1 MSGFG
6 RARLA
11 EWALDP
17 AITYLNH
24 GTVGAT
30 PRRVLAAQQEIRDA
44 IERQPARFLIRE
56 LADVKQVAMRV
67 RPRMRVAAD
76 AVAAFLGARGDDLV
90 FVDNATAGINA
101 VLRSLRFEPGNEI
114 LLTDHGYGSV
124 VHVAKHVAGLAGARV
139 VTVELPHPRW
149 DAGAIVEAIA
159 GALGPRTRLAIV
171 DHVTSPTALV
181 LPVAQIAARCREADV
196 PVLVDGAHGPGAI
209 AFDLPATGADWYTGN
224 LHKWAMAPRS
234 SAMLWAPPERQAGL
248 HPPVISWGYGLGFAA
263 EFDLTGTRDP
273 SPWLAAPDGLAF
285 MRDLGLD
292 ALREWNHRLAWG
304 SARLLADRW
313 SVELPQDES
322 LVGCMVSV
330 PLPGRFGAT
339 PEDAARL
346 KDALLYEDSIEAH
359 LMSFRGRLLWRI
371 SAQAY
376 NEPADVERAAQAI
389 ERRATA

>member
-101 VLRSLRFEPGNEI
+101 VLRSLRFEPGDEI